1 MQVHDYLRL
10 IIRIIIIIIIIII
23 TIIIIMITIMIIKI
37 TRINFHLTSRL
48 LLPYVD
54 AEGGRLKAKP
64 TAESN

>member
-10 IIRIIIIIIIIII
+10 IIIIIIIIIIIV
-23 TIIIIMITIMIIKI
+23 IIKI

-54 AEGGRLKAKP
+54 AEGGRLKERP

>member
-1 MQVHDYLRL
+1 MLKITL
-10 IIRIIIIIIIIII
+10 II
-23 TIIIIMITIMIIKI
+23 
-37 TRINFHLTSRL
+37 FHLTSRI

>member
-10 IIRIIIIIIIIII
+10 IIIIII
-23 TIIIIMITIMIIKI
+23 TITIIIVMLKI
-37 TRINFHLTSRL
+37 TRIIFHLTSRL